1 MSMMDVNMLEVLIE
15 VDSGLRVIT
24 NCLRVCLLVCFML
37 LGLLVWC
44 WVVDVE
50 VVELL
55 LCVYWY

>member
-1 MSMMDVNMLEVLIE
+1 MSMMNVDMVEVLIE

-24 NCLRVCLLVCFML
+24 NCLRVCLLVCLIL

-50 VVELL
+50 IVEFW
-55 LCVYWY
+55 LCVY